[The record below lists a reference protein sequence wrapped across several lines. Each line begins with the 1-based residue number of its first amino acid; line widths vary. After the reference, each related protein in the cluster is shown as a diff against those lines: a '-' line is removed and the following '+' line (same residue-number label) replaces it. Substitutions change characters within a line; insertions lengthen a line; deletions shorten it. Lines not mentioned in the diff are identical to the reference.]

1 MNKQKFSKIMIRYWG
16 RKDGKLAEDYIL
28 SYSREGEVVL
38 DPFAGSGS
46 IIAKAL
52 ELKRRAIYNDLNSV
66 VLIIAKANLLR
77 KEAKVTL
84 NKRYR
89 DLYMIDYHGEK
100 REVSYYLWEGD
111 KITKAKL
118 YYGPLIDYQGKDY
131 EEEIPY
137 PYPRDKLYYND
148 GNPFDKRRSV
158 DRIDELF
165 TRRNL
170 LILSEIL
177 SEIPRDEKAIA
188 AFISILYQSSKM
200 ARPNAGPWGVPC
212 YWIPYRHVERN
223 PYLLFEK
230 ALKRINKMG
239 NGWVE
244 GNAYEVLKGKAD
256 VTFLNADAKNLP
268 LPDNSVDLV
277 VTDPPFFDEVQYF
290 ELSYFYAAWL
300 RVRLDFD
307 NEIVVNHRR
316 GKDEKTY
323 LKELE
328 KAIEEIHRVLK
339 KDRHTVI
346 MFHEESE
353 EKVKAVREIISSFFT
368 IEKEN
373 VTIMQQRIIGD
384 RDTKR
389 GRELR
394 ILVTTKCR

>member
-16 RKDGKLAEDYIL
+16 RKDGKLAENYIL
-28 SYSREGEVVL
+28 SYSRDGEVVL
-38 DPFAGSGS
+38 DPFAGSGN
-46 IIAKAL
+46 IVAKAL
-52 ELKRRAIYNDLNSV
+52 ELKRRAIFNDLNPV
-66 VLIIAKANLLR
+66 ALIIAKANLLR

-84 NKRYR
+84 SKRYR
-89 DLYMIDYHGEK
+89 DLYLIDYQVEK

-111 KITKAKL
+111 RITKAKL

-131 EEEIPY
+131 EGEISY
-137 PYPRDKLYYND
+137 PYPKDALYYNN
-148 GNPFDKRRSV
+148 GRPFDKRRTV
-158 DRIDELF
+158 DRVDELF

-177 SEIPRDEKAIA
+177 SEIPRDEKALA

-212 YWIPYRHVERN
+212 YWIPYRRAERN
-223 PYLLFEK
+223 PYLIFEK
-230 ALKRINKMG
+230 ALRRINKMG

-244 GNAYEVLKGKAD
+244 GDVYGVLESKAD

-268 LPDNSVDLV
+268 IPDNSVDLV

-300 RVRLDFD
+300 KVRLDFD
-307 NEIVVNHRR
+307 NEIIVNHRR
-316 GKDEKTY
+316 GKEEKTY

-328 KAIEEIHRVLK
+328 KATEEIHRVLK
-339 KDRHTVI
+339 RDKFTVI
-346 MFHEESE
+346 MFHEERD
-353 EKVKAVREIISSFFT
+353 EKVKEIRDVISSFFT
-368 IEKEN
+368 IVKED
-373 VTIMQQRIIGD
+373 VAAMQQRTIGD

-394 ILVTTKCR
+394 IIVGKK